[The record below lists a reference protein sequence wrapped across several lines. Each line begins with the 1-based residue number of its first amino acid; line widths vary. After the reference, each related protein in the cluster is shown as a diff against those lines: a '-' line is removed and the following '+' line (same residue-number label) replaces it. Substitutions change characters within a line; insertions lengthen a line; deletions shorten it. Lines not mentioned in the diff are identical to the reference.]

1 MLLQSPLK
9 WGSVWWLLMKPE
21 SFVYWLQGFVE
32 LNPQAM
38 LTLTQW
44 QIVKDHLALV
54 MQKETPDRQADH
66 RRIPLPVPTER
77 AKPFPDY
84 PGYPADRL
92 LDVPFKQPSWM
103 NPSIQWPPGTI
114 IC

>member
-1 MLLQSPLK
+1 MNENQ
-9 WGSVWWLLMKPE
+9 
-21 SFVYWLQGFVE
+21 FVYWLQGFVE

-54 MQKETPDRQADH
+54 FKKETPVRG
-66 RRIPLPVPTER
+66 IPLPVSPRPTES
-77 AKPFPDY
+77 AL
-84 PGYPADRL
+84 DRV
-92 LDVPFKQPSWM
+92 LDDTFKQPSWM
-103 NPSIQWPPGTI
+103 TPTIQWPPGTI

>member
-1 MLLQSPLK
+1 MT
-9 WGSVWWLLMKPE
+9 PE
-21 SFVYWLQGFVE
+21 QFSYWLNGFVE

-54 MQKETPDRQADH
+54 HQKVTPDRVTPRQDTVAVPAP
-66 RRIPLPVPTER
+66 RRE
-77 AKPFPDY
+77 
-84 PGYPADRL
+84 PALDRV
-92 LDVPFKQPSWM
+92 LDDMFKQPSWM
-103 NPSIQWPPGTI
+103 TPTIQWPPGTI

>member
-1 MLLQSPLK
+1 MNENQ
-9 WGSVWWLLMKPE
+9 
-21 SFVYWLQGFVE
+21 FVYWLQGFVE

-54 MQKETPDRQADH
+54 FKKETPDRLEDH
-66 RRIPLPVPTER
+66 RRIPLPVSPRPAE
-77 AKPFPDY
+77 PFPAY
-84 PGYPADRL
+84 PGYPSDRL
-92 LDVPFKQPSWM
+92 LTPFKQPAWM
-103 NPSIQWPPGTI
+103 NPNIQWPPGTI